1 MIEAVFGGHYSVKIE
16 LAFKIMGLLPFGRMV
31 KKMMTVMKI
40 GNLARIQIL
49 IQMKTLNMM
58 MRT

>member
-1 MIEAVFGGHYSVKIE
+1 
-16 LAFKIMGLLPFGRMV
+16 MGLLPFGRMV